1 MSPARGNDEK
11 HASASERNPCHNCSR
26 RPHLEGRDLSG
37 DEPDTGKQ
45 DQQVADL
52 GECDARL
59 MAERKHGS
67 DSSYFDRPIPPVA
80 ERDLLNSQD
89 YPSRAV
95 APRRTGFSGQGV
107 RGEAHPAVSMQ
118 QEMGIRF
125 GRTPPRSLPGGAP
138 YDRAWV
144 ASRMSAHLSRQ
155 NEGRGL
161 GSARKAGMN
170 PVKTTT
176 APIR

>member
-107 RGEAHPAVSMQ
+107 RGEAHQRYPCN
-118 QEMGIRF
+118 R
-125 GRTPPRSLPGGAP
+125 R
-138 YDRAWV
+138 W
-144 ASRMSAHLSRQ
+144 ASGSDEHRLDPSPEVRLTT
-155 NEGRGL
+155 GRG
-161 GSARKAGMN
+161 
-170 PVKTTT
+170 
-176 APIR
+176 

>member
-67 DSSYFDRPIPPVA
+67 DGSYFDRPIPPVA

-89 YPSRAV
+89 YP
-95 APRRTGFSGQGV
+95 QG
-107 RGEAHPAVSMQ
+107 P
-118 QEMGIRF
+118 
-125 GRTPPRSLPGGAP
+125 
-138 YDRAWV
+138 
-144 ASRMSAHLSRQ
+144 
-155 NEGRGL
+155 
-161 GSARKAGMN
+161 
-170 PVKTTT
+170 
-176 APIR
+176 